1 MKHLMT
7 IMLGLS
13 IFFFGSCKGDDP
25 APVKTFADYT
35 RADIIAEAANI
46 KNDAISYDLPSV
58 QNFKAGSII
67 FIKTSSANYGKLEVL
82 EVDVNYNITM
92 NLVVFDNNGAKLLE
106 KNTIKLLPGTNF
118 YDLDDPDMP
127 AVVSADGDMMWH
139 TSNGF
144 YTLIFNDPAKAYLF
158 KP

>member
-13 IFFFGSCKGDDP
+13 TVFFASCKGDDP
-25 APVKTFADYT
+25 VPVKTFATYSL
-35 RADIIAEAANI
+35 ADIMAEADNI
-46 KNDAISYDLPSV
+46 NKDAISYDLPAV
-58 QNFKAGSII
+58 QNFKVGSII

-82 EVDVNYNITM
+82 EVDVNYNITL
-92 NLVVFDNNGAKLLE
+92 NLLVFDGNGAKLLE
-106 KNTIKLLPGTNF
+106 KNSIKLLPGTNL
-118 YDLDDPDMP
+118 YDLDDPDMS
-127 AVVSADGDMMWH
+127 AVVSADGDMMWY